1 VVVIGR
7 NEGDRLVR
15 CLESLR
21 GEARRIVY
29 VDSNSSDASVAKARV
44 SGASVVELDPAIPF
58 TAARA
63 RNAGFELLISEKPD
77 LELVQFVDGD
87 CEIRSGW
94 LEYAAECLDERPEL
108 AVACGRRRERFPE
121 RSPYN
126 RIADIEWD
134 TPVGDAASCGGD
146 ALMRVRAFREAGGF
160 DPGLIAGEE
169 PELCLRLCRAGYKV
183 ARIPCEMTLHDAAM
197 YRFSQFWRR
206 AVRAGH
212 AYAEAAYLHGREPER
227 FGVRPLVSSA
237 VWGAGPPLLALLLL
251 PIFGSG
257 ALFAL
262 AAWSLLFARV
272 YRDTRRRGHAS
283 RTSAIY
289 AAACTVGKLAELQG
303 ALQFAWNRGV
313 RRRATRLI
321 EYKSADTRA

>member
-1 VVVIGR
+1 MVVIGR

-29 VDSNSSDASVAKARV
+29 VDSNSSDASVAKARA
-44 SGASVVELDPAIPF
+44 SGASVVELDPEIPF

-63 RNAGFELLISEKPD
+63 RNAGFERLIAERPD
-77 LELVQFVDGD
+77 TEFVQFVDGD
-87 CEIRSGW
+87 CEVRSGW
-94 LEYAAECLDERPEL
+94 LEYAAECLDERPEV

-160 DPGLIAGEE
+160 EPTLIAGEE
-169 PELCLRLCRAGYKV
+169 PELCLRLRRAGYRI

-197 YRFSQFWRR
+197 LRFSQFWRR
-206 AVRAGH
+206 AVRTGH
-212 AYAEAAYLHGREPER
+212 AYAEAAYRHGREPER

-237 VWGAGPPLLALLLL
+237 VWAAGPPLAALLLL
-251 PIFGSG
+251 PFSG
-257 ALFAL
+257 GAAFCALG
-262 AAWSLLFARV
+262 AWSVLLARV
-272 YRDTRRRGHAS
+272 YRDTRRRGYTPRAS
-283 RTSAIY
+283 ATY
-289 AAACTVGKLAELQG
+289 AAACVVGKLAELQG
-303 ALQFAWNRGV
+303 VLQFAWNRGV

-321 EYKSADTRA
+321 EYKGADTSA